1 MEPDMPP
8 RWGFLRISV
17 DFYKHAAPTELPLS
31 MKKILIIEDDKKIAA
46 ALEIRLKGAG
56 YDTVTVS
63 DGLEG
68 LSLAIE
74 TRPDLIISDIWL
86 PDAVGLLIAERLKTV
101 GCGETP
107 VIFIT
112 ASKKHNLW
120 KIAQEVGAAAFF
132 EKPYDSDK
140 LLKAIASALEQPP
153 MVQSPTDSASLL
165 DWPPDSSA
173 DNKRRKR
180 EKSI

>member
-1 MEPDMPP
+1 
-8 RWGFLRISV
+8 
-17 DFYKHAAPTELPLS
+17 

-46 ALEIRLKGAG
+46 ALEIRLRGAG
-56 YDTVTVS
+56 YDVATVS
-63 DGLEG
+63 DCLTG
-68 LSLAIE
+68 LSSAVE

-112 ASKKHNLW
+112 ASKKHDLW
-120 KIAQEVGAAAFF
+120 KLAQEAGAAAFF

-140 LLKAIASALEQPP
+140 LLNAISCALEQPP
-153 MVQSPTDSASLL
+153 TIQSPIDSEPSLV
-165 DWPPDSSA
+165 DWPPATSA
-173 DNKRRKR
+173 NSNPRKH
-180 EKSI
+180 EKHINR

>member
-1 MEPDMPP
+1 
-8 RWGFLRISV
+8 
-17 DFYKHAAPTELPLS
+17 

-56 YDTVTVS
+56 YGVATVS

-68 LSLAIE
+68 LSSAVE

-86 PDAVGLLIAERLKTV
+86 PGGVGFLVAERLKNV
-101 GCGETP
+101 GCAGTP

-112 ASKKHNLW
+112 ASKKYNLW

-132 EKPYDSDK
+132 EKP
-140 LLKAIASALEQPP
+140 
-153 MVQSPTDSASLL
+153 
-165 DWPPDSSA
+165 
-173 DNKRRKR
+173 
-180 EKSI
+180 